1 MKTVLNLLKALFR
14 NLVLKPLDFLLFN
27 GSGVLTLSREEL
39 RDALSRNGQVVQPP
53 AVDDDDS
60 LVRPKQGFT
69 NYGLPDVRYGPWGD
83 EFNFPPGGWAD
94 RG

>member
-1 MKTVLNLLKALFR
+1 MKTVLALLIRLYR
-14 NLVLKPLDFLLFN
+14 NLVLSPLDFLFFN

-39 RDALSRNGQVVQPP
+39 RDALSRNNLVVQ
-53 AVDDDDS
+53 AQDVDDDDS
-60 LVRPKQGFT
+60 LVRPKYGFT

-83 EFNFPPGGWAD
+83 ELNFPPGGWSD